1 MHPTV
6 DISGFKEVKEDWDSI
21 IDLAV
26 YLSETIGEHIKKP
39 EIISRLIKSPST
51 EEVDLEPANIFE
63 NSYNTADEREYLQ
76 KERRKLEDY
85 LDGDQGPDMG
95 EKVKGA
101 LMSVWEKIIS
111 RSKTITGLQNIGKR
125 IYERLIEKL
134 LPFDFTEEDTP
145 IWSGEEKDRSIE
157 SKLAEHFEDKI
168 KKSMRN
174 RIRARMEQ
182 RID

>member
-6 DISGFKEVKEDWDSI
+6 DISGFKQVKEDWDRI

-26 YLSETIGEHIKKP
+26 HLSEAIGEHIKKP
-39 EIISRLIKSPST
+39 EIISRLIKSSSA
-51 EEVDLEPANIFE
+51 EELDLGPANIFE
-63 NSYNTADEREYLQ
+63 NSDAMTEKREYLQ
-76 KERRKLEDY
+76 EERKKLQDY
-85 LDGDQGPDMG
+85 LAGDQDPDIG
-95 EKVKGA
+95 EKVKDT

-111 RSKTITGLQNIGKR
+111 RSNTITRLQDIGSM

-134 LPFDFTEEDTP
+134 LPFDFTDEDTP
-145 IWSGEEKDRSIE
+145 IWSKEKKDRSTK

-168 KKSMRN
+168 KENMRN
-174 RIRARMEQ
+174 RIRARIEQ